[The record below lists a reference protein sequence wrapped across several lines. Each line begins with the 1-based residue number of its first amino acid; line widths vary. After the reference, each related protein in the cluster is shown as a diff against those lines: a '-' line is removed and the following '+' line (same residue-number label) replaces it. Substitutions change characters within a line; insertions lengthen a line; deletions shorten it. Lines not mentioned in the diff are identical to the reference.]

1 MGAYSNPETP
11 IDTQSGQYYRNL
23 TDTIVSNTVG
33 TINTYA
39 EKAEENRKKNEAL
52 KLKVGEEESALYRN
66 LSSTQN
72 QNPTVNFEELYR
84 PQIKRYAELRTGILN
99 GTSAD
104 PSKDRMEADKIFASV
119 GNIKNSL
126 VDLSSEGFD
135 DKYAKMGGA
144 GGYAVKENDPNVMK
158 SMLIFSGKLPGKKVV
173 RFEDNDPSKVV
184 WDIYDVETKIQSLS
198 AEQLKKAA
206 SGQGLLKVIPNAADS
221 VDNAKA
227 AVPDVFDVK
236 DGLPTGIIKKKYL
249 GEIYEKELPGQETSI
264 VSGFQKN
271 TKKYIATAKINKE
284 AIRANQNFLNVLN
297 AKAEGFINGSA
308 DNSQAILFHNTYIA
322 KSDQDLLEWDK
333 PMTIEQQNK
342 FKYDYRMFVIDGLPE
357 EQTVPGSGVIEKEE
371 IVKQVITKPTSGG
384 EDGKNNNKPEKISA
398 IDKEFQGLIDRGY
411 GKVDNN
417 KMRLTKDARGRWT
430 LYEYDEFGKDYKIY
444 EPTKNE
450 TSPSKLATF
459 MGGSGNYTPANK
471 SGKTKLN

>member
-1 MGAYSNPETP
+1 MGAYSNPQIP
-11 IDTQSGQYYRNL
+11 IDTQSGQYYRDL
-23 TDTIVSNTVG
+23 TNTIVSNTVG
-33 TINTYA
+33 TINTWA
-39 EKAEENRKKNEAL
+39 AKAEENKKKNEAL
-52 KLKVGEEESALYRN
+52 KVKVGEEESALYRN
-66 LSSTQN
+66 LSSTQ
-72 QNPTVNFEELYR
+72 QTNPTVNFEELYR
-84 PQIKRYAELRTGILN
+84 PQIKRYAELRTSILN
-99 GTSAD
+99 GTSTD

-135 DKYAKMGGA
+135 EKYSKMGGA

-158 SMLIFSGKLPGKKVV
+158 SMLIFSGKLPGKKVA

-184 WDIYDVETKIQSLS
+184 WDIYDGETKIQSLS

-221 VDNAKA
+221 IDNAKV
-227 AVPDVFDVK
+227 AVPDVFDIK
-236 DGLPTGIIKKKYL
+236 DGLPTGTIKKEYL

-271 TKKYIATAKINKE
+271 TKKYVATAKINKE
-284 AIRANQNFLNVLN
+284 AIMANQNFLNVLN
-297 AKAEGFINGSA
+297 AKADGFINGSA

-357 EQTVPGSGVIEKEE
+357 EQTVPGSGIIEKEE
-371 IVKQVITKPTSGG
+371 ISKQVIAKPTKTGGKSGG
-384 EDGKNNNKPEKISA
+384 DTNKPSATEKKQEKLDNDITALIQSKKGGVTRGGWTLGLLDGKW
-398 IDKEFQGLIDRGY
+398 
-411 GKVDNN
+411 
-417 KMRLTKDARGRWT
+417 RLYNGD
-430 LYEYDEFGKDYKIY
+430 YDIY
-444 EPTKNE
+444 PGTENI
-450 TSPSKLATF
+450 TSPTELGTYI
-459 MGGSGNYTPANK
+459 GGSRT
-471 SGKTKLN
+471 GKTKLK

>member
-1 MGAYSNPETP
+1 MGAYSNPQIP
-11 IDTQSGQYYRNL
+11 IDTQSGQYYRDL
-23 TDTIVSNTVG
+23 TNTIVSNTVG
-33 TINTYA
+33 TINTWA
-39 EKAEENRKKNEAL
+39 AKAEENKKKNEAL
-52 KLKVGEEESALYRN
+52 KVKVGEEESALYRN
-66 LSSTQN
+66 LSSTQ
-72 QNPTVNFEELYR
+72 QTNPTVNFEELYR
-84 PQIKRYAELRTGILN
+84 PQIKRYAELRTSILN

-135 DKYAKMGGA
+135 EKYSKMGGA

-158 SMLIFSGKLPGKKVV
+158 SMLIFSGKLPGKKVA

-184 WDIYDVETKIQSLS
+184 WDIYDGETKIQSLS

-221 VDNAKA
+221 IDNAKA

-236 DGLPTGIIKKKYL
+236 DGLPTGTIKKEYL

-271 TKKYIATAKINKE
+271 TKKYVVTAKINKE
-284 AIRANQNFLNVLN
+284 AIMANQNFLNVLN
-297 AKAEGFINGSA
+297 AKADGFINGSA

-342 FKYDYRMFVIDGLPE
+342 FKYDYKMFVIDGLPE
-357 EQTVPGSGVIEKEE
+357 EQTVPGSGIIEKEE
-371 IVKQVITKPTSGG
+371 ITKQVITKPTGG
-384 EDGKNNNKPEKISA
+384 GKKGGATPPKPKEKTSKEILSENLNGSYTSPGSLFDAAGGSNRVKVGSDGKLYKVDEDEDKISEKPLTL
-398 IDKEFQGLIDRGY
+398 KEARIYLGL
-411 GKVDNN
+411 
-417 KMRLTKDARGRWT
+417 
-430 LYEYDEFGKDYKIY
+430 
-444 EPTKNE
+444 
-450 TSPSKLATF
+450 
-459 MGGSGNYTPANK
+459 PANGVLTVK
-471 SGKTKLN
+471 K